1 MTTIKTWITGSF
13 MLLVLNVCAAQ
24 EPPRKEGRGFG
35 GPPPGGPG
43 QPPRMMFFGP
53 PGAMQNSTIS
63 LLAIGEVQ
71 KELALTDDQIKQV
84 EKANSE
90 VQQSGFGSFN
100 FQEMENLSPEDRE
113 KKIVEMRSNMETA
126 SKKAD
131 ETIRKLLTAKQTAR
145 LEELML
151 QRDGASSLL
160 REDISRQL
168 QLSEKQHSQI
178 DEIVQR
184 SSTGMGRS
192 SLTPQAK
199 IDLFTILTS
208 EQKQQWEKLAG
219 KDFTFPEQ
227 PGGPGMM
234 MMRGPGGPPGGGRGG
249 PGGPGGPGGMFGQ
262 TRKLVGHFDKDS
274 NGWLNSDER
283 KAARESLKS
292 QGNVGGRGGP
302 GGRGGRGMMM
312 PGGRHEP
319 GKPGPKMIPSDV
331 QPVASK
337 DLYDPKVIRTLF
349 FEFENKDWE
358 TELEEFRSSDVDVTA
373 TLIVD
378 GKTYPNVGVHFRGMS
393 SYGMVPTG
401 SKRSLNVSLDL
412 ADPKQRLYGYKTLNL
427 LNAHEDPT
435 FMHSVLYSQI
445 ARTYIPAPKVNFVK
459 VVINGESWGLYANA
473 QQFDKIFLKE
483 NYPSDKGTRWKVSGS
498 PGGGGG
504 LTYSGDNI
512 DDYKRRFE
520 IKSGDNEKAWKALI
534 KLCYTLDK
542 TPVDQLEKALEPMLD
557 IEGTLWFLALD
568 NALINGDGYW
578 VRASDYSIYLDE
590 KGKFH
595 ILPHDMNEAFQ
606 PPMGPGMGGP
616 PGGGPGMG
624 GPGGRGRGGMGPGGG
639 GGPPDKLGGP
649 PGKQGG
655 PPGKRGGPPGK
666 QGEPPP
672 GKQGGRQGE
681 FGPGSKDGRAG
692 GMAGGPGRGGMGG
705 NYNLDP
711 LVAIYDASKPLRSKL
726 LAVPSLRTRYLQHV
740 KTIAKDWLD
749 PEKFGAVVNEY
760 RELIEKEVAAD
771 TRKLTSIEE
780 FTHAVE
786 TPGERGSAASS
797 RSNLMKFATE
807 RRKYLLNHASIK
819 DLP

>member
-1 MTTIKTWITGSF
+1 MTHVKPWIMGSII
-13 MLLVLNVCAAQ
+13 LLVLNISYTQ

-35 GPPPGGPG
+35 GQPPGGPG

-63 LLAIGEVQ
+63 LLAISEVQ
-71 KELALTDDQIKQV
+71 KELALTEDQVKQV

-100 FQEMENLSPEDRE
+100 FQEMENLTPEERE
-113 KKIVEMRSNMETA
+113 KKMVEMRSKMESA

-131 ETIRKLLTAKQTAR
+131 ETVRKVLNAKQSAR
-145 LEELML
+145 LEQLKL
-151 QRDGASSLL
+151 QREGASALL
-160 REDISRQL
+160 REDISSQL
-168 QLSEKQHSQI
+168 KLSEKQHAQI

-199 IDLFTILTS
+199 TDLFAILTN

-234 MMRGPGGPPGGGRGG
+234 MRGPGGPPGGGRGG
-249 PGGPGGPGGMFGQ
+249 PSGPGGMFGQ
-262 TRKLVGHFDKDS
+262 TRKIVGQFDKDG
-274 NGWLNSDER
+274 NGWLNNDER

-292 QGNVGGRGGP
+292 QPNAGGR

-319 GKPGPKMIPSDV
+319 GKPGPKISPSDV
-331 QPVASK
+331 KAVAG
-337 DLYDPKVIRTLF
+337 DNLYDPHVVRTLF

-358 TELEEFRSSDVDVTA
+358 VELEEFRSSDVDVIA

-412 ADPKQRLYGYKTLNL
+412 VDSKQRLYGYKTLNL
-427 LNAHEDPT
+427 LNAHEDPS

-459 VVINGESWGLYANA
+459 VVINGESWGLYSNA
-473 QQFDKIFLKE
+473 QQFDKVFLKE
-483 NYPSDKGTRWKVSGS
+483 NYPSDKGTRWKVTGS

-504 LTYSGDNI
+504 LTYSGDNVE
-512 DDYKRRFE
+512 DYKRRFE

-568 NALINGDGYW
+568 VALINGDGYW

-639 GGPPDKLGGP
+639 GPPDKLGSP

-655 PPGKRGGPPGK
+655 
-666 QGEPPP
+666 PPP

-692 GMAGGPGRGGMGG
+692 GPGRGGMAG

-760 RELIEKEVAAD
+760 RELIEKEIAAD
-771 TRKLTSIEE
+771 TRKLSSTEE
-780 FTHAVE
+780 FKHAVE
-786 TPGERGSAASS
+786 ATGDRSNANVS
-797 RSNLMKFATE
+797 RSNLLKFATE
-807 RRKYLLNHASIK
+807 RRKYLLNHPSIK

>member
-1 MTTIKTWITGSF
+1 MTFMKTWITGSV
-13 MLLVLNVCAAQ
+13 MLLVLNYCAAQ

-53 PGAMQNSTIS
+53 PGAMQNSLIS
-63 LLAIGEVQ
+63 LLAIPEVQ
-71 KELALTDDQIKQV
+71 KELALNADQVKQV

-100 FQEMENLSPEDRE
+100 FQEMENLSPEERE
-113 KKIVEMRSNMETA
+113 KKMAEMRSRMESA
-126 SKKAD
+126 SKKAE
-131 ETIRKLLTAKQTAR
+131 ETVSKLLTAKQSAR
-145 LEELML
+145 VKQLQL
-151 QRDGASSLL
+151 QREGASALL
-160 REDISRQL
+160 KEDIYSQL
-168 QLSEKQHSQI
+168 KLSEKQRSQI

-192 SLTPQAK
+192 TLTTQAK
-199 IDLFTILTS
+199 VDLLAILTD
-208 EQKQQWEKLAG
+208 EQKQQWEKLTG

-227 PGGPGMM
+227 PGGPGM

-262 TRKLVGHFDKDS
+262 TRKIVGQFDKDG
-274 NGWLNSDER
+274 NGWLNNDER

-292 QGNVGGRGGP
+292 QPNAGGRGGP
-302 GGRGGRGMMM
+302 GGRSGRGMMM

-319 GKPGPKMIPSDV
+319 GKPGPKISPSDV
-331 QPVASK
+331 KAVAS
-337 DLYDPKVIRTLF
+337 DNLYDPHVIRTLF

-358 TELEEFRSSDVDVTA
+358 SELEEFRSSDVDVTA

-412 ADPKQRLYGYKTLNL
+412 VDSKQRLYGYKNLNL

-473 QQFDKIFLKE
+473 QQFDKVFLKE
-483 NYPSDKGTRWKVSGS
+483 NYPSDKGTRWKVTGS

-504 LTYSGDNI
+504 LTYIGDNVE
-512 DDYKRRFE
+512 DYKRRFE

-557 IEGTLWFLALD
+557 IESTLWFLALD
-568 NALINGDGYW
+568 VALINGDGYW
-578 VRASDYSIYLDE
+578 VRASDYCIYLDE

-595 ILPHDMNEAFQ
+595 IVPHDMNEAFQ

-624 GPGGRGRGGMGPGGG
+624 GAGGRGRGGMGPGGG
-639 GGPPDKLGGP
+639 SPDKLGGP

-655 PPGKRGGPPGK
+655 PP
-666 QGEPPP
+666 P

-681 FGPGSKDGRAG
+681 MGPGSKDGRAG
-692 GMAGGPGRGGMGG
+692 GMGGGPGRGGMGG
-705 NYNLDP
+705 SYNLDP

-726 LAVPSLRTRYLQHV
+726 LSVPSLRTRYLQHV

-760 RELIEKEVAAD
+760 RELIEKEIAAD
-771 TRKLTSIEE
+771 TRKLSSTEE
-780 FTHAVE
+780 FKNAVAA
-786 TPGERGSAASS
+786 PGERGSNAS
-797 RSNLMKFATE
+797 RSNLLKFATE
-807 RRKYLLNHASIK
+807 RRKYLLNHPSIK